1 MVEIIDF
8 FEKLILN
15 LEDDYCRKNFKGED
29 VPINE
34 YSFAIIPFE
43 RVVNDRKECLNMLL
57 TVLKESSD
65 MNKKELAIAV
75 YANFYI
81 KHGMAGRFEREQR
94 VHEGE
99 SLDEVFTNLP
109 DEEQYLQDVYWLVL
123 TQNYDGWNLILERN
137 SDSVVAKIY
146 IFVKLCFEYCKEAR
160 NADENVVD
168 VNKYS
173 KMWEV
178 FETLPEDWKEYVLGE
193 GQFWKESFN
202 PALDENFL
210 PYMKFEPMKDIL
222 SAEISQFY
230 SSILAKL
237 EIPEDIYA
245 GEAYGEI
252 KDHLGL
258 TAIDNY
264 LYKKIPQKTKKI
276 KKMPRRIQYEIH
288 AKMWKYVIDL
298 VNNSAFQF
306 VKVNFDAA
314 ILFEKIHRLLNLKES
329 MYWHEGNDGSD
340 TFDQMCIAE
349 RNVYLHLP
357 VQVPVKR
364 SLFKAQYKEYLK
376 NRIVRRNAEQK
387 QEMMDY
393 YAHSWKHISYPQIV
407 KEIAEELGDSNRVI
421 ANRLMKAYNSEKTL
435 QRGIQLLQYI
445 SSDDTSK
452 VSKEFKNG
460 IAKSGIDSEDTLDLN
475 CVINDSLDLVVFKIL
490 MVESDDS
497 SAIVK
502 CREKWSKR
510 KSLDEL
516 RVDYTDKFL
525 NSVNREDS
533 IMSWVNENL
542 FAITLN
548 ISDKWSEVRFKDDC
562 FAVNQFK
569 EILVE
574 VFTNVFLH
582 GESEMTLCFTD
593 TENEMIICEQNDCHN
608 SCCGSNSGIST
619 MKRVLDYINYGTD
632 IESLEVNKSLFKII
646 IRFNKKLLIRKGR

>member
-237 EIPEDIYA
+237 EIPEDIDA
-245 GEAYGEI
+245 GEAYREI
-252 KDHLGL
+252 NDHLGL
-258 TAIDNY
+258 KAIYNY
-264 LYKKIPQKTKKI
+264 LFKEMPKEIQEMQ
-276 KKMPRRIQYEIH
+276 KMPKEIQAQISG
-288 AKMWKYVIDL
+288 KMCLNIGKLAYNLGFQLKKVDL
-298 VNNSAFQF
+298 
-306 VKVNFDAA
+306 DAA
-314 ILFEKIHRLLNLKES
+314 I
-329 MYWHEGNDGSD
+329 
-340 TFDQMCIAE
+340 
-349 RNVYLHLP
+349 YL
-357 VQVPVKR
+357 
-364 SLFKAQYKEYLK
+364 
-376 NRIVRRNAEQK
+376 I
-387 QEMMDY
+387 
-393 YAHSWKHISYPQIV
+393 
-407 KEIAEELGDSNRVI
+407 
-421 ANRLMKAYNSEKTL
+421 
-435 QRGIQLLQYI
+435 
-445 SSDDTSK
+445 
-452 VSKEFKNG
+452 
-460 IAKSGIDSEDTLDLN
+460 
-475 CVINDSLDLVVFKIL
+475 
-490 MVESDDS
+490 
-497 SAIVK
+497 
-502 CREKWSKR
+502 
-510 KSLDEL
+510 
-516 RVDYTDKFL
+516 
-525 NSVNREDS
+525 
-533 IMSWVNENL
+533 
-542 FAITLN
+542 
-548 ISDKWSEVRFKDDC
+548 
-562 FAVNQFK
+562 
-569 EILVE
+569 
-574 VFTNVFLH
+574 
-582 GESEMTLCFTD
+582 
-593 TENEMIICEQNDCHN
+593 
-608 SCCGSNSGIST
+608 
-619 MKRVLDYINYGTD
+619 
-632 IESLEVNKSLFKII
+632 
-646 IRFNKKLLIRKGR
+646 